1 MPKKKFRRAS
11 LLMAVLALSLTACIS
26 RVETTGNLPDPGL
39 INEIKPGEVNRDDVR
54 ELLGSPSAVTTFG
67 EERWYYI
74 SQRTETV
81 AFLEPEVKERHV
93 LIVKFDKKGMVTGVD
108 KKSLEDGR
116 DVEIVDRETPTTG
129 SDFSVLQ
136 QLFGNIGR
144 FPAQAGGAPNP

>member
-1 MPKKKFRRAS
+1 MPQIKIRRAS
-11 LLMAVLALSLTACIS
+11 ILLAVLAVSLTACIS
-26 RVETTGNLPDPGL
+26 RVETSGNLPDPGL
-39 INEIKPGEVNRDDVR
+39 VNEIKPGDVNRDDVR

-81 AFLEPEVKERHV
+81 AFLEPEVTERHV
-93 LIVKFDKKGMVTGVD
+93 LVIQFDDKGMVTGVN
-108 KKSLEDGR
+108 KRTLEDGR
-116 DVEIVDRETPTTG
+116 DIEIVDRETPTTG